1 MLAYKING
9 KEVKV
14 ERCAAGLYIVR
25 DIPQVFEKRIAIGA
39 SKHKLLVQKFLD
51 SYASKVA
58 EDMYDKLDVDFEN
71 LLPMCEENCRG
82 CVYCCDKGCVVD
94 YAERK
99 I

>member
-14 ERCAAGLYIVR
+14 ERCAASLYIVR

-58 EDMYDKLDVDFEN
+58 EDMFEKLDVDFEN
-71 LLPMCEENCRG
+71 LLPMCEETCCG
-82 CVYCCDKGCVVD
+82 CVYWEKGCVIN
-94 YAERK
+94 AKGK